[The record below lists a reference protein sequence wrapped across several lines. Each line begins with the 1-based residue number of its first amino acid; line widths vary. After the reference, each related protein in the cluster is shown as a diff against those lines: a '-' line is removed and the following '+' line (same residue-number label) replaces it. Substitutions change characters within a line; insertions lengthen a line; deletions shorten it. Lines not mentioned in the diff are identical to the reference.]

1 MVGSEEW
8 RRVRVVRDEEW
19 WGMKSGGERRVV
31 GSEEWRR
38 VRVVRNEGSEE
49 RCWMIGS
56 LLAGIYENR
65 SR

>member
-1 MVGSEEW
+1 M
-8 RRVRVVRDEEW
+8 VRDEEW

>member
-1 MVGSEEW
+1 MVGSESGEG
-8 RRVRVVRDEEW
+8 RRVVGNEER
-19 WGMKSGGERRVV
+19 WGAKSGGE
-31 GSEEWRR
+31 GEWRR